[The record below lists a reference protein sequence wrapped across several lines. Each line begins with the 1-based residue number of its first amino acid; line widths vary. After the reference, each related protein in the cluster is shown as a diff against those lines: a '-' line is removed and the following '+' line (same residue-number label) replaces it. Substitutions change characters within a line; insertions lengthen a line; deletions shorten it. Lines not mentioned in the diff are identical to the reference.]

1 VWCVIL
7 VLAFVNAG
15 LREIMLI
22 PRFGNVRS
30 LAASGVIL
38 SLLVL
43 AVAYVSLPW
52 MGAIGTRLPVQ
63 ARQPV
68 ARGTAGD
75 RRRAVPRGETA
86 RLGVTD
92 APRGLRIPLQLT
104 GINLRRIRRSEMAMS
119 SHAGMRGGQS
129 MPCPGTGFVSHH
141 RGEQHGHASHP

>member
-1 VWCVIL
+1 MTAWLIPKAVAVWCVIL

-52 MGAIGTRLPVQ
+52 MGAIGTRELLAVGLIWFVLTLGFDLLLGMAQGERLRQQSDAYLFKRGNLWPV
-63 ARQPV
+63 V
-68 ARGTAGD
+68 LLVTAG
-75 RRRAVPRGETA
+75 APYLAAKLRGW
-86 RLGVTD
+86 V
-92 APRGLRIPLQLT
+92 
-104 GINLRRIRRSEMAMS
+104 
-119 SHAGMRGGQS
+119 
-129 MPCPGTGFVSHH
+129 
-141 RGEQHGHASHP
+141 